1 MGPERKSMVISER
14 EKRTTAYHEAGH
26 ALVAKLLPGSDPVH
40 KVTII
45 PRGPA
50 LGVTQQLPV
59 EDRLSYSKEWAENR
73 IAICLGGRIA
83 EEIIFGQQTT
93 GAGNDIEKATD
104 LARKMVCE
112 WGMSDKMGPL
122 TFGKKEEQIFLGRE
136 FAQHQDYSE
145 ETARAIDAE
154 VKRIVMEGYARAHKT
169 LGEHV
174 EQLKLVAEALLE
186 YETIDGDD
194 IDVVLRGGKIE
205 RRPPPRPPALPV
217 VEVKEKRPSLFARPP
232 LPLKEEPEKA

>member
-1 MGPERKSMVISER
+1 
-14 EKRTTAYHEAGH
+14 TTAYHEAGH

-50 LGVTQQLPV
+50 LGVTQQLPA
-59 EDRLSYSKEWAENR
+59 EDRLSYSKEWAESR

-83 EEIIFGQQTT
+83 EELIFGQMTT

-112 WGMSDKMGPL
+112 WGMSEKMGPL

-145 ETARAIDAE
+145 ETARAIDGE
-154 VKRIVMEGYARAHKT
+154 VKRIIMEGYQHAHKA
-169 LGEHV
+169 LAENIDA
-174 EQLKLVAEALLE
+174 LKRIAEALLE
-186 YETIDGDD
+186 HETIDTED
-194 IDVVLRGGKIE
+194 IDVVMSRGTIT
-205 RRPPPRPPALPV
+205 RRPPPPSRPPA
-217 VEVKEKRPSLFARPP
+217 VETAKEKRPSIFARP
-232 LPLKEEPEKA
+232 